1 MHLHATYK
9 AFVAKTAASL
19 FTEMVGQSI
28 GRGYLRMYDSFNLD
42 EPEYKSLATHA
53 ALAAEM
59 LADELESLWTGKDG
73 GATAFFDVQDTPLT
87 RCEDAIHDVSEK
99 LENIKEKIS
108 QL

>member
-19 FTEMVGQSI
+19 FTEMVAQSI
-28 GRGYLRMYDSFNLD
+28 DRGDLRLLDSVELN
-42 EPEYKSLATHA
+42 EPEYKFLATHA
-53 ALAAEM
+53 AFAAEV
-59 LADELESLWTGKDG
+59 LANELESLWTGKDG

-87 RCEDAIHDVSEK
+87 RCEDAIYDVSEK
-99 LENIKEKIS
+99 LENIEEKIS

>member
-28 GRGYLRMYDSFNLD
+28 GRGYLRTYDSFNLN

-59 LADELESLWTGKDG
+59 LANELESLWTGKDG
-73 GATAFFDVQDTPLT
+73 GATAVFDVQDTPLT
-87 RCEDAIHDVSEK
+87 RLEEANYDISEK
-99 LENIKEKIS
+99 LELIREKIS

>member
-28 GRGYLRMYDSFNLD
+28 GRSDLRMYDSFNLN